1 MRPRVLVVDN
11 YDSFVYNLA
20 HSLAAAGAEPT
31 VVRNDLVDPRMVE
44 GRFQGMVISPGPG
57 HPSRSGDFGV
67 CMELLKG
74 ISPRLPTLGVC
85 LGHQGIACAF
95 GGRVDITPSPMHGR
109 SSLVVHDGRGVFQ
122 GLPSPLTAGRYHSL
136 AVVEDGLPDCLEVTA
151 RSEEGVVMGLR
162 HRRFPIEGLQFHPES
177 VLTDRGDDLIANFV
191 RSLEAVK

>member
-1 MRPRVLVVDN
+1 
-11 YDSFVYNLA
+11 
-20 HSLAAAGAEPT
+20 
-31 VVRNDLVDPRMVE
+31 
-44 GRFQGMVISPGPG
+44 
-57 HPSRSGDFGV
+57 
-67 CMELLKG
+67 MELLKG

-95 GGRVDITPSPMHGR
+95 GGRVELSPSPMHGR
-109 SSLVVHDGRGVFQ
+109 SSLVTHDGRGVFR

-136 AVVEDGLPDCLEVTA
+136 AVVEDSLPDCLEVTA

-191 RSLEAVK
+191 ASLEAAE